1 MKFYTGDMLP
11 DRIFWPDAETQVDL
25 SKDEDWTS
33 VLESMQEYVRRVNV
47 PVLKEHTPDGGEYGK
62 VISVFEEDNKMKVT
76 IAIESKDTLEDIEK
90 GNKKYKF
97 ISPRIRWNHRDVL
110 GMVWPAA
117 LLEVSLVS
125 VPRNQYQDEITETQ
139 AGENTQKDILNTKE
153 NAQEI
158 SLSEKLGLPV
168 YEANLTEITEIGDN
182 MSIEDMKA
190 MIAEMIAEAF
200 AKQAHSEDEKEDAI
214 EDEAKEESDEVKLG
228 CGGDEDLMAE
238 EPVTETPAPEAP
250 ATDDMMSELEDMK
263 AAYATLKAEYETLK
277 KSMEEE
283 KEEAVMSAVKAD
295 LTKRGLDTNKIPSF
309 VSLYKTDKKAYETAM
324 SAIPVKGS
332 VSFKSTSSTRE
343 ESVTAKALKLQKEK
357 GITYKAALKEATKA

>member
-1 MKFYTGDMLP
+1 
-11 DRIFWPDAETQVDL
+11 
-25 SKDEDWTS
+25 
-33 VLESMQEYVRRVNV
+33 
-47 PVLKEHTPDGGEYGK
+47 
-62 VISVFEEDNKMKVT
+62 
-76 IAIESKDTLEDIEK
+76 
-90 GNKKYKF
+90 
-97 ISPRIRWNHRDVL
+97 
-110 GMVWPAA
+110 
-117 LLEVSLVS
+117 
-125 VPRNQYQDEITETQ
+125 
-139 AGENTQKDILNTKE
+139 
-153 NAQEI
+153 
-158 SLSEKLGLPV
+158 
-168 YEANLTEITEIGDN
+168 
-182 MSIEDMKA
+182 
-190 MIAEMIAEAF
+190 
-200 AKQAHSEDEKEDAI
+200 
-214 EDEAKEESDEVKLG
+214 
-228 CGGDEDLMAE
+228 MAE